1 MKLTA
6 SKTEVLYTTTE
17 QAYHQQWL
25 HTFFPCCLNNQCQIN
40 LYGDCELLFFSPVHL
55 TQILS

>member
-40 LYGDCELLFFSPVHL
+40 LYGD
-55 TQILS
+55 